1 MKAQSVGISVGW
13 IKVLLFGLILV
24 ALYYSSFS
32 WLVLKDWQREDYSHG
47 WLIPLVILYLLWE
60 KRPALQAIAAKPSW
74 LGLAVLLPG
83 LFLYWLG
90 ELAGEFFTQYL
101 SFTLIIIGLCWLLLG
116 WEKLKTLLFALLFT
130 VAMFPPPN
138 FLHDKITFQL
148 KLISSELGVRIL
160 HLAGMSAYRQG
171 NIIDL
176 GFTQLQ
182 VVDACSGLRYLF
194 PILIMA
200 ILFAYLYKDR
210 LWKKIVLILSVV
222 PLTLA
227 VNALRIAGTGI
238 LYKFWGAEVAE
249 GFFHEFAGVIVF
261 MTGLTALLFEV
272 WLLSGFRSIRSWGLS
287 TGGGTAGRS
296 VQASDGVQTA
306 RPAESVFAIGHLFTP
321 PQFVVALSLL
331 LAMLA
336 AGQFIDFREKIPPSK
351 PFSSFPL
358 KIASW
363 QGSRGLL
370 GQNIIDTLDLS
381 DYTMMDYRQADGR
394 TVNFYIAYYQSQSKG
409 ESIHSPETCLPGSG
423 WRFEK
428 SGMVKLPVAWGKYS
442 ELPVNSAVMSQGE
455 NRQLVYFWFPLR
467 DRVVTN
473 AFALKW
479 FNFWDALTRQRTDG
493 ALVRVITPVYPG
505 EELKDGNERLL
516 QFIRDMSPVLAE
528 YLPD

>member
-194 PILIMA
+194 PFLIMA

-261 MTGLTALLFEV
+261 G
-272 WLLSGFRSIRSWGLS
+272 SS
-287 TGGGTAGRS
+287 
-296 VQASDGVQTA
+296 
-306 RPAESVFAIGHLFTP
+306 AESVGN
-321 PQFVVALSLL
+321 
-331 LAMLA
+331 
-336 AGQFIDFREKIPPSK
+336 
-351 PFSSFPL
+351 
-358 KIASW
+358 
-363 QGSRGLL
+363 L
-370 GQNIIDTLDLS
+370 GC
-381 DYTMMDYRQADGR
+381 R
-394 TVNFYIAYYQSQSKG
+394 
-409 ESIHSPETCLPGSG
+409 
-423 WRFEK
+423 
-428 SGMVKLPVAWGKYS
+428 
-442 ELPVNSAVMSQGE
+442 
-455 NRQLVYFWFPLR
+455 
-467 DRVVTN
+467 
-473 AFALKW
+473 
-479 FNFWDALTRQRTDG
+479 
-493 ALVRVITPVYPG
+493 
-505 EELKDGNERLL
+505 
-516 QFIRDMSPVLAE
+516 
-528 YLPD
+528 

>member
-1 MKAQSVGISVGW
+1 MKPQSNNISAGW
-13 IKVLLFGLILV
+13 IRVLLFGLILA

-32 WLVLKDWQREDYSHG
+32 WLVLKDWQREDYSYG

-60 KRPALQAIAAKPSW
+60 KRHALQERTAKPSW
-74 LGLAVLLPG
+74 LGLAALLPG

-101 SFTLIIIGLCWLLLG
+101 SFTLIIIGLCWLHLG

-138 FLHDKITFQL
+138 FLHDKLTFQL
-148 KLISSELGVRIL
+148 KLISSELGVRLL
-160 HLAGMSAYRQG
+160 HLCGMSAYRQG

-194 PILIMA
+194 PFLIMA

-238 LYKFWGAEVAE
+238 LYKFWGAKVAE
-249 GFFHEFAGVIVF
+249 GFFHEFTGIVVF
-261 MTGLTALLFEV
+261 ITGLSVLLLEV
-272 WLLSGFRSIRSWGLS
+272 WVLSGFRSIRSWGL
-287 TGGGTAGRS
+287 AGRETVFGTPVS
-296 VQASDGVQTA
+296 AGRQTA
-306 RPAESVFAIGHLFTP
+306 APAGSVFRVNRFFAP
-321 PQFVVALSLL
+321 PQFLVALTLL
-331 LAMLA
+331 LTTLA
-336 AGQFIDFREKIPPSK
+336 AGQFIDFKEKTPPAK
-351 PFSSFPL
+351 PFSTFPL
-358 KIASW
+358 TIASW

-370 GQNIIDTLDLS
+370 GQNIIDSLDLS
-381 DYTMMDYRQADGR
+381 DYTMMDYHQADGR

-428 SGMVKLPVAWGKYS
+428 SGVVKLPVAWGKYPA
-442 ELPVNSAVMSQGE
+442 LPVTSAVMRQGE
-455 NRQLVYFWFPLR
+455 HRQLVYFWFPLR

-473 AFALKW
+473 AFAMKW
-479 FNFWDALTRQRTDG
+479 YNFWDALTRQRTDG
-493 ALVRVITPVYPG
+493 SLVRIITPVYPG
-505 EELKDGNERLL
+505 EELTDANQRLL
-516 QFIRDMSPVLAE
+516 EFTKEISPVLTG

>member
-176 GFTQLQ
+176 GFTQLK

-194 PILIMA
+194 PFLIMA